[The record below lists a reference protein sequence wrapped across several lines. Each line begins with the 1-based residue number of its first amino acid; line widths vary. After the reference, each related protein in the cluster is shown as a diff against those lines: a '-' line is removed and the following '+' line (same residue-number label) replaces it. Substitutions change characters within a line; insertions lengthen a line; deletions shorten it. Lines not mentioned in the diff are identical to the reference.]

1 LFYYSF
7 VPRELQHKRKKGKY
21 LIGIDEVGRGALAG
35 PVLLVALAF
44 PRRHPFRGI
53 RDSKKLTPRA
63 REEWFGRF
71 RRDPRIVW
79 ASATSGPEIIDRMNI
94 RRAADRAARRC
105 YLRLTARYPELASA
119 RVVLDGGLSLGP
131 HIRHTAHVRGDERFR
146 AIASASIVAK
156 VKRDRLMNRLHGHY
170 LRYAFNVHKGYGT
183 AMHAR
188 ALRRH
193 GPSGAHRLT
202 FVRNFTNLKPRN

>member
-1 LFYYSF
+1 M
-7 VPRELQHKRKKGKY
+7 QHKRTNGKY
-21 LIGIDEVGRGALAG
+21 CIGIDEVGRGALAG

-44 PRRHPFRGI
+44 PRSHPFRGI
-53 RDSKKLTPRA
+53 RDSKKLTPRG
-63 REEWFGRF
+63 REEWLGRF

-79 ASATSGPEIIDRMNI
+79 ASATSAPRTIDRMNI
-94 RRAADRAARRC
+94 RRAADRAARRS
-105 YLRLTARYPELASA
+105 YLRLTTRYPELASA

-131 HIRHTAHVRGDERFR
+131 SIRHTAHVRGDERFR

-156 VKRDRLMNRLHGHY
+156 VRRDRLMNRLHLRY
-170 LRYAFNVHKGYGT
+170 PRYAFDVHKGYGT

-193 GPSGAHRLT
+193 GPSDVHRLT
-202 FVRNFTNLKPRN
+202 FIRNFTNLKPRN